1 MSKNNW
7 SEINERL
14 NGTDFEMEILN
25 MLNVKLGDI
34 IGFNTYNSPYLIIS
48 QIHSS

>member
-14 NGTDFEMEILN
+14 NGTDFEILN

-48 QIHSS
+48 QIYSS